1 MRNQSG
7 FKTWWCPVFVLA
19 LIVLAGPFVAV
30 AQEEGHEGH
39 GEMHGE
45 MAEMTPEQ
53 QAQMEAWMKAA
64 TPGEEHAHLAEM
76 AGDWNL
82 TVKMWEAPGAEP
94 TVSEATASSEL
105 IMGGRYLR
113 ETVNGNMM
121 GMPFVG
127 ESLTGYDNVTGKYWS
142 TWIDNMSTGMMSSR
156 GSWDEEAGG
165 LVMKGEY
172 ADPMTGEM
180 SKSKSIGKKV
190 SDDEWVFEMWGEGP
204 EGEMMKMMEITYERQ

>member
-7 FKTWWCPVFVLA
+7 FKTWWCPVFVLV

-39 GEMHGE
+39 GGMHGE

-64 TPGEEHAHLAEM
+64 TPGDEHAHLAEM

-82 TVKMWEAPGAEP
+82 TVKMWEAPGTEP

-113 ETVNGNMM
+113 ETVNGSVM

-127 ESLTGYDNVTGKYWS
+127 EGLTGYDNVTGKYWS
-142 TWIDNMSTGMMSSR
+142 TWVDNVSTGLMTSR
-156 GSWDEEAGG
+156 GTWDEEAGG

-172 ADPMTGEM
+172 SDPMTGET

-190 SDDEWVFEMWGEGP
+190 SDEEWVFEMWGEGP
-204 EGEMMKMMEITYERQ
+204 EGEMMKMMEITYKRQ